1 MAIVK
6 GFSQSQV
13 INIKHLSK
21 MAREKKK
28 IPEVKAPVVE
38 KKEDTVPATTETKVE
53 IPGIPSGLDQNHKAD
68 MIGYAQHRKDEMLK
82 NNENNPE
89 KYKALTL
96 LEDALFLDTT
106 LTEVVIRKNPVGS
119 ILTINKANYE
129 GVFVPLAKDMGVSV
143 PSYES
148 LPKPTK
154 EQLAQAGLT
163 AAPNQVMLQIEDKNI
178 SKEAKE
184 KKKAEHAAIE
194 NAKNKDYTKDHTK
207 IETDDQLKEALEFQL
222 LNPTITNPIERLIT
236 TAQFYRS
243 YKEFRA
249 SNAENSEAELAKVHE
264 LDLAALLQDI
274 ITMVKPTFVLTGFGK
289 RLCTLAEDANSVIP
303 AFCGFK
309 NCLYNKK
316 TKQYK
321 YDDATIAS
329 LVRVLIVWYVSA
341 KNAEMSEAIKAKEE
355 NIKVL
360 KKDEKANAKGI
371 ETETKKIAGLKSAIT
386 HFTGMISLVT
396 DPSFDVVDNFIAI
409 YNDKSNANY
418 ISACA
423 IKKEIFNTYYN
434 DVEIPELEFESALL
448 NVQQRAGIILNMFSS
463 PLAKSDDYSESNL
476 IDFGTVEKKDGEGEG
491 ESKNS

>member
-1 MAIVK
+1 MGKKNNIP
-6 GFSQSQV
+6 QV
-13 INIKHLSK
+13 
-21 MAREKKK
+21 E
-28 IPEVKAPVVE
+28 APVVE
-38 KKEDTVPATTETKVE
+38 KPEDKVPATTTKKT
-53 IPGIPSGLDQNHKAD
+53 IPGDSGAMNQHDKVL
-68 MIGYAQHRKDEMLK
+68 YASVIQHRKDELK
-82 NNENNPE
+82 QNGGSADVYAGLTAIEDATIIDIAVTELVINKNPAALILTANENNYNAV
-89 KYKALTL
+89 KL
-96 LEDALFLDTT
+96 LAAE
-106 LTEVVIRKNPVGS
+106 
-119 ILTINKANYE
+119 
-129 GVFVPLAKDMGVSV
+129 MGVTL
-143 PSYES
+143 PEFKT

-154 EQLAQAGLT
+154 EQLKLAGIEST
-163 AAPNQVMLQIEDKNI
+163 DATGKVVLQIEDKNV
-178 SKEAKE
+178 SQEAKT
-184 KKKAEHAAIE
+184 KKKAEQAIIE
-194 NAKNKDYTKDHTK
+194 NAKNKDYTKDYTK

-243 YKEFRA
+243 YKEFHA
-249 SNAENSEAELAKVHE
+249 SNAENAEAELAKVHE
-264 LDLAALLQDI
+264 LDTAALLQDV

-316 TKQYK
+316 TKKYK

-341 KNAEMSEAIKAKEE
+341 KNAEMGEAIKAKEE

-371 ETETKKIAGLKSAIT
+371 ETETKKIAGLKSAIA

-409 YNDKSNANY
+409 YNDKTNANY

-423 IKKEIFNTYYN
+423 IKKEIFNTYYS

>member
-1 MAIVK
+1 MTK
-6 GFSQSQV
+6 D
-13 INIKHLSK
+13 
-21 MAREKKK
+21 KKK
-28 IPEVKAPVVE
+28 MPEVEAPVVE

-68 MIGYAQHRKDEMLK
+68 MIGYAQHRKDEMLR

-106 LTEVVIRKNPVGS
+106 LTEVVIRKNPVGC
-119 ILTINKANYE
+119 ILTINKANYD

-184 KKKAEHAAIE
+184 KKKAEHAIIE
-194 NAKNKDYTKDHTK
+194 NAKNKDYTKDYTK
-207 IETDDQLKEALEFQL
+207 IATDDQLKEALDFQL
-222 LNPTITNPIERLIT
+222 LNPTITNPVERLIT
-236 TAQFYRS
+236 TGQFYRS

-264 LDLAALLQDI
+264 LDIAALLQDV

-316 TKQYK
+316 TKKYK
-321 YDDATIAS
+321 YDDATIAA
-329 LVRVLIVWYVSA
+329 LVRVLIVWYASA

-386 HFTGMISLVT
+386 HFTNMISLVT
-396 DPSFDVVDNFIAI
+396 NPSFDVVDNFIAI
-409 YNDKSNANY
+409 YNDKTHANY
-418 ISACA
+418 ISACT
-423 IKKEIFNTYYN
+423 IKKEIFNTYYS
-434 DVEIPELEFESALL
+434 DVDIPELEFDSALL
-448 NVQQRAGIILNMFSS
+448 NVQQRAGIILNLFTEEMLRRSDFSIENIIKLS
-463 PLAKSDDYSESNL
+463 SEEEQKT
-476 IDFGTVEKKDGEGEG
+476 DEGEG

>member
-1 MAIVK
+1 
-6 GFSQSQV
+6 
-13 INIKHLSK
+13 
-21 MAREKKK
+21 
-28 IPEVKAPVVE
+28 
-38 KKEDTVPATTETKVE
+38 
-53 IPGIPSGLDQNHKAD
+53 
-68 MIGYAQHRKDEMLK
+68 
-82 NNENNPE
+82 
-89 KYKALTL
+89 
-96 LEDALFLDTT
+96 
-106 LTEVVIRKNPVGS
+106 
-119 ILTINKANYE
+119 
-129 GVFVPLAKDMGVSV
+129 
-143 PSYES
+143 
-148 LPKPTK
+148 KPTK

-178 SKEAKE
+178 TKEAKE
-184 KKKAEHAAIE
+184 KKKAEHATIE

-222 LNPTITNPIERLIT
+222 LNPAITNPIERLIT

-274 ITMVKPTFVLTGFGK
+274 ITMVQPTFVLTGFGK

-329 LVRVLIVWYVSA
+329 LVRVLIVWYASA
-341 KNAEMSEAIKAKEE
+341 KSAEMSEAIKVKEE

-386 HFTGMISLVT
+386 HFTNMISLVT
-396 DPSFDVVDNFIAI
+396 NPSFDVIDNFIAI
-409 YNDKSNANY
+409 YNDKAHASY
-418 ISACA
+418 ISACT
-423 IKKEIFNTYYN
+423 IKKEIFNTYYSGV
-434 DVEIPELEFESALL
+434 DIPELEFDSALL
-448 NVQQRAGIILNMFSS
+448 NVQQRAGIILNLFTEEMLRRSDFSIENIIKLS
-463 PLAKSDDYSESNL
+463 SEEEQKT
-476 IDFGTVEKKDGEGEG
+476 DEGEG